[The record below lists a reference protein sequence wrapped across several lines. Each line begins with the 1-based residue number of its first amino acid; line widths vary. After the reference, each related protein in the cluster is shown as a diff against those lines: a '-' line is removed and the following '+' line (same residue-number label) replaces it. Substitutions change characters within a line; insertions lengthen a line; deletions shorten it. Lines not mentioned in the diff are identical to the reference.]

1 MRYSSTNIFVHG
13 GHYPCR
19 LEAVRREYRKIDNG
33 MVYQK
38 NWPFTRLFNHH
49 LLILKERGIFVQI
62 QNVHMDYHK
71 VIIFFFNLKSFK
83 KLGKVHIFWEG
94 HKILRNLHRRF
105 DWHYIR
111 QIYGGDFEKFCDLLR
126 MYELYFERHC
136 SFLCNFW

>member
-1 MRYSSTNIFVHG
+1 MTKPHSPATIFVHG

-71 VIIFFFNLKSFK
+71 VIYFVFIPFSQH
-83 KLGKVHIFWEG
+83 GFW
-94 HKILRNLHRRF
+94 LF
-105 DWHYIR
+105 
-111 QIYGGDFEKFCDLLR
+111 
-126 MYELYFERHC
+126 
-136 SFLCNFW
+136 

>member
-1 MRYSSTNIFVHG
+1 MTKCHSPATIFVHG

-71 VIIFFFNLKSFK
+71 VI
-83 KLGKVHIFWEG
+83 
-94 HKILRNLHRRF
+94 
-105 DWHYIR
+105 
-111 QIYGGDFEKFCDLLR
+111 
-126 MYELYFERHC
+126 
-136 SFLCNFW
+136 